1 MLQRV
6 RDYRESTNMSS
17 QMTTTTAMNNA
28 GTIRMLFAGGS
39 ESAASQWESRLRDS
53 GIATRLT
60 WTQTI
65 GEARELLQTDGAD
78 FLLCDSNTDDS
89 LDTDVRDIRAS
100 RPDLPI
106 VLLKHDVTERAAAA
120 ALSIGA
126 NDIVSDDDDEH
137 LSLVVQREFANMCLS
152 KRLRKTRVALKE
164 AEDRCAMLL
173 ASSRAA
179 IAYVHEG
186 MHIFTNA
193 AYLDLFGFASEDDTA
208 GLPLV
213 DLLDAASVTT
223 LKETLKSLRNNRE
236 DASFD
241 FTGKRV
247 DGEAITGNMTLGRAQ
262 YEGEAC
268 LQVTVRPDEVSV
280 ETTARTVVAESSL
293 GDFLAEIDADTNEAV
308 KRYLFIAEIN
318 GFDELQAQLGLR
330 LASDYSDQFWPVVRE
345 RFSAS
350 QLIAPHRCV
359 LVMSTD
365 PTNDQA
371 SEQAEML
378 RELVEQHI
386 IEVNEKS
393 IRSTVSLSG
402 QVIDGSGEAAMN
414 QAYQQLLHA
423 NHGGDC
429 NQVALPGNDVE
440 TESEPVSS
448 EAEAILN
455 KINQAIEDQSFMLL
469 YQPIISLRGD
479 SDEHYEVFLRMVDD
493 GDEISPADFLQTA
506 IDNDVAAKIDR
517 WVILQSIKMLSV
529 HRAKGFNTRLTIN
542 ITSNSVRDPEF
553 AQWLS
558 VAIKAARL
566 PSDAVIFQVTEND
579 AATYLRQTRAFI
591 EALQAMHCRSSLGR
605 FGVRDDA
612 FETLRH
618 IPVDMVKV
626 DGTFVEDL
634 ENEDQR
640 NQLTATIGKLQQAG
654 KLTIVPMVESATI
667 LSALW
672 QAGANFIQGH
682 YLQEPTTEMDYDF
695 AGDE

>member
-6 RDYRESTNMSS
+6 KDYRESTNMSS
-17 QMTTTTAMNNA
+17 QMTTPTAMNTA

-60 WTQTI
+60 WTETI
-65 GEARELLQTDGAD
+65 GEARELLQSDGAD
-78 FLLCDSNTDDS
+78 FLLCDSNTDS
-89 LDTDVRDIRAS
+89 NLDTDVRDIRAS

-152 KRLRKTRVALKE
+152 RRLRKARVALKE

-186 MHIFTNA
+186 MHIFANA

-223 LKETLKSLRNNRE
+223 LKDTLKSLRNSRE

-247 DGEAITGNMTLGRAQ
+247 DGEAVTGNMTLGRAQ

-268 LQVTVRPDEVSV
+268 LQVTVRPDDVSAEPANA
-280 ETTARTVVAESSL
+280 ETKQSSL
-293 GDFLAEIDADTNEAV
+293 GDFLAEIDAEANDAV

-318 GFDELQAQLGLR
+318 GFDELLAQLGLR
-330 LASDYSDQFWPVVRE
+330 LASEYCDELWSVVRE

-350 QLIAPHRCV
+350 HLVAPNRCV

-378 RELVEQHI
+378 REMVEQHI
-386 IEVNEKS
+386 IEINEKS

-402 QVIDGSGEAAMN
+402 QVIESGAETAMN
-414 QAYQQLLHA
+414 QAYQQLLHG
-423 NHGGDC
+423 NHGGEC
-429 NQVALPGNDVE
+429 NLVALPGNSAE
-440 TESEPVSS
+440 AESEPVSS
-448 EAEAILN
+448 EAEAILQ

-493 GDEISPADFLQTA
+493 GDEISPHDFLQTA

-529 HRAKGFNTRLTIN
+529 HRAKGHNTRLTIN
-542 ITSNSVRDPEF
+542 VTSNSVRDPEF

-579 AATYLRQTRAFI
+579 AATYLRQTRVFI
-591 EALQAMHCRSSLGR
+591 EALQSMHCRSSLGR

-618 IPVDMVKV
+618 IPVDMVKI
-626 DGTFVEDL
+626 DGSYVENL
-634 ENEDQR
+634 EKDNQR
-640 NQLTATIGKLQQAG
+640 HQLTATIGKLQQAG

>member
-60 WTQTI
+60 WTETI
-65 GEARELLQTDGAD
+65 GEARELLQADGAD
-78 FLLCDSNTDDS
+78 FLLCDSNTDSS

-106 VLLKHDVTERAAAA
+106 VLLKHNVTERAAAA

-126 NDIVSDDDDEH
+126 NDIVADDDDEH

-152 KRLRKTRVALKE
+152 RRLRRARVALKE

-186 MHIFTNA
+186 MHIFANA

-213 DLLDAASVTT
+213 DLLDGASVTT

-241 FTGKRV
+241 FIGNRV
-247 DGEAITGNMTLGRAQ
+247 DGEAVTGNMTLGRAQ

-268 LQVTVRPDEVSV
+268 LQVTVRLDDADVGTAK
-280 ETTARTVVAESSL
+280 TTVIAQSSL
-293 GDFLAEIDADTNEAV
+293 GDFLAEVDADANEAV

-330 LASDYSDQFWPVVRE
+330 LSSEYSDQFWPVVRE

-350 QLIAPHRCV
+350 QLVAPHRCV
-359 LVMSTD
+359 LVLSTD

-378 RELVEQHI
+378 REMVEQHI

-402 QVIDGSGEAAMN
+402 QVIDSSAEAAMN
-414 QAYQQLLHA
+414 QAYQQLLHG

-429 NQVALPGNDVE
+429 NQVALPGSDVE
-440 TESEPVSS
+440 AENAPVSS
-448 EAEAILN
+448 EAEAILQ
-455 KINQAIEDQSFMLL
+455 KINHAIENQSFMLL

-493 GDEISPADFLQTA
+493 GDEIAPDEFLQTA

-529 HRAKGFNTRLTIN
+529 HRAKGHNTRLTIN
-542 ITSNSVRDPEF
+542 VTSNSVRDPEF

-605 FGVRDDA
+605 FGVRDDS

-626 DGTFVEDL
+626 DGTYVEDL
-634 ENEDQR
+634 EKEAQR

>member
-1 MLQRV
+1 
-6 RDYRESTNMSS
+6 
-17 QMTTTTAMNNA
+17 MTTTTAMNTA

-60 WTQTI
+60 WTETI
-65 GEARELLQTDGAD
+65 GEARELLQADGAD
-78 FLLCDSNTDDS
+78 FLLCDSNTDSS

-152 KRLRKTRVALKE
+152 RRLRRARVALKE

-186 MHIFTNA
+186 MHIFANA

-241 FTGKRV
+241 FSGKRV
-247 DGEAITGNMTLGRAQ
+247 DGEAVTGNMTLGRAQ

-268 LQVTVRPDEVSV
+268 LQVTVRPDDVAANLE
-280 ETTARTVVAESSL
+280 ATVAAAPQSSL
-293 GDFLAEIDADTNEAV
+293 GDFLAEIDADANEAV

-330 LASDYSDQFWPVVRE
+330 LSSEYTDDFWPVVRE

-350 QLIAPHRCV
+350 QLIAPHRCILV
-359 LVMSTD
+359 LTTD

-371 SEQAEML
+371 GEQAEML

-402 QVIDGSGEAAMN
+402 QVIETSAEAALN
-414 QAYQQLLHA
+414 QAYQQLLHG

-429 NQVALPGNDVE
+429 NQVALPGSEVE
-440 TESEPVSS
+440 AEAQPVSS
-448 EAEAILN
+448 EAEAILD
-455 KINQAIEDQSFMLL
+455 KINQAIDDQSFMLL

-493 GDEISPADFLQTA
+493 GDEITPGDFLQTA

-529 HRAKGFNTRLTIN
+529 HRAKGHNTRLTIN

-634 ENEDQR
+634 ESEDQR